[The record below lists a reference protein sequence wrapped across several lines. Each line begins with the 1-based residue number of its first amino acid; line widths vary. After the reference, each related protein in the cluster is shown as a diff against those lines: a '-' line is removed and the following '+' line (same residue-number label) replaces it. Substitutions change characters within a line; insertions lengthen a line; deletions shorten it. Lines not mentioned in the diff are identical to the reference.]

1 METITFKRAGES
13 DIPTMIQLRIEFFE
27 EHFGK
32 QEAASE
38 QTLREHL
45 DIYFRKAL
53 NNSSYISWIA
63 EAEGLAVGIG
73 GMVIRERAGNFKNPE
88 GKDAYI
94 MSMFTRPA
102 YRRKGISTGI
112 LNRLVNS
119 GREMGIRF
127 FELHATPEGEPV
139 YLKNGFLLHPE
150 PTYRKYIE

>member
-1 METITFKRAGES
+1 METIIFKRADES
-13 DIPTMIQLRIEFFE
+13 DIPAMIRLRIEFFE

-32 QEAASE
+32 QEAATE
-38 QTLREHL
+38 QTLREQL

-53 NNSSYISWIA
+53 KNNSYVSWFA
-63 EAEGLAVGIG
+63 EIDKQPVGIG

-94 MSMFTRPA
+94 MSMFTRPEH
-102 YRRKGISTGI
+102 RRKGISTGI

-127 FELHATPEGEPV
+127 FELHATPEGEQV